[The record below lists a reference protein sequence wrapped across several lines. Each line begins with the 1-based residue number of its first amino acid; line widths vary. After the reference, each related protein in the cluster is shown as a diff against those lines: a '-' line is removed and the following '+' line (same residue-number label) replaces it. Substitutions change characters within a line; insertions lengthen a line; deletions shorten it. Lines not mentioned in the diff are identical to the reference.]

1 MPDRPLTAALRRAT
15 LAVLMAVAAGCD
27 QFGPTAR
34 DDGITDDLDVAQ
46 ARWRSAGLTSY
57 RYVHGVSCFC
67 AYVGPALVTVRSGQV
82 VQVVSRT
89 DNTEMPVTSRQG
101 IDSLFA
107 FVRQELQRDPAHLVV
122 TYDAALGYP
131 RTVKWGTPEN
141 DGGGYISADSVVA
154 QR

>member
-1 MPDRPLTAALRRAT
+1 MSTADPILAVRRAAV
-15 LAVLMAVAAGCD
+15 AVLLIILAGCD
-27 QFGPTAR
+27 PLGSTAR
-34 DDGITDDLDVAQ
+34 EDDLDAAQ

-57 RYVHGVSCFC
+57 RYVHGLSCFC
-67 AYVGPALVTVRSGQV
+67 AYVGPALVTVRSGAV

-89 DNTEMPVTSRQG
+89 DNTEQPVATRPS

-107 FVRQELQRDPAHLVV
+107 FVRQELQRAPANLIV
-122 TYDAALGYP
+122 TYDPVLGYP

-141 DGGGYISADSVVA
+141 DGGGYISADSVVG